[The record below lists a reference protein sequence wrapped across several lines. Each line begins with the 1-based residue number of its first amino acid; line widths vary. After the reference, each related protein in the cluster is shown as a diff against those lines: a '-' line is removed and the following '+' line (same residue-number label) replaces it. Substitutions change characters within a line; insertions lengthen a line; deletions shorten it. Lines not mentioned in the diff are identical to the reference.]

1 MAEDEKLAPVLA
13 KMNANK
19 AQEITVQLSK
29 RRDLPPVGTAVEVV
43 ASKLTM

>member
-1 MAEDEKLAPVLA
+1 MKERKLAPVLA

-29 RRDLPPVGTAVEVV
+29 LRDLPPVGTAVE
-43 ASKLTM
+43 LR